1 MTTIRAAIVDDHPLF
16 REGLLHAFSRE
27 ADIEVVE
34 VGQSAEDAV
43 SIASALK
50 PDIILMDMSMPG
62 GGVTAIERISAICP
76 TVKVL
81 VLSAIADQTQVC
93 AAMRKGARGYVLK
106 GIGITDLMQTV
117 RLIVVGGTYVEPSLA
132 AHLLAHFGEKEGRL
146 SGLAPREEQ
155 VLQLIT
161 LGFSNK
167 EVARALLL
175 TEKTVKHYVTSVL
188 RKLNVRN
195 RVEAAMLGRGM

>member
-1 MTTIRAAIVDDHPLF
+1 MTTIHAAIVDDHPLF

-27 ADIEVVE
+27 ADIEVVR

-43 SIASALK
+43 SIARELA
-50 PDIILMDMSMPG
+50 PDIILVDMSMPG

-81 VLSAIADQTQVC
+81 VLSVVADEAQVC

-106 GIGITDLMQTV
+106 GIGILDLMQTV
-117 RLIVVGGTYVEPSLA
+117 RLIVAGGTYVEPSLA
-132 AHLLAHFGEKEGRL
+132 AHLLAHFGEKECRL

-195 RVEAAMLGRGM
+195 RVEAAMLARSM

>member
-1 MTTIRAAIVDDHPLF
+1 MTTIHAAIVDDHPLF
-16 REGLLHAFSRE
+16 REGLLHAFGRE
-27 ADIEVVE
+27 ADIEVVR

-43 SIASALK
+43 SIARELA
-50 PDIILMDMSMPG
+50 PDIILVDMSMPG

-81 VLSAIADQTQVC
+81 VLSVVADEAQVC

-106 GIGITDLMQTV
+106 GIEILDLMQTV
-117 RLIVVGGTYVEPSLA
+117 RLIVAGGTYVEPSLA
-132 AHLLAHFGEKEGRL
+132 AHLLAHFGEKECRL
-146 SGLAPREEQ
+146 SGLAPQEEQ

-175 TEKTVKHYVTSVL
+175 
-188 RKLNVRN
+188 RKKR
-195 RVEAAMLGRGM
+195 